1 MQVVATLVLVELFHM
16 RVEAAASFA
25 VALWILT
32 FVTIVPV
39 GLFVALK
46 EGLSWRG
53 LRRIRPEVEG

>member
-1 MQVVATLVLVELFHM
+1 VELFHM

-53 LRRIRPEVEG
+53 LRRIGPEAEG